1 MDKVG
6 MKKMMILKMFNRHTA
21 VHLKKE
27 LIRIAAVIAW
37 LMGIT

>member
-21 VHLKKE
+21 VRLKKE
-27 LIRIAAVIAW
+27 IIRITIA
-37 LMGIT
+37 IA